1 VIFLAVHPPSTA
13 ATRLPAAQY
22 RSAVAEVG
30 LDLVVCSFFR
40 EADLADW
47 FGPSQ
52 LQRLV
57 VVLRALLRLPKL
69 AGLLREAT
77 VVVVQREVM
86 PLGPPLIE
94 LLAGRRRRL
103 VWDVDDAIWQP
114 YVSPTAGRVP
124 RWLRAPGRKFERIGR
139 RADEIWAGS
148 EELAR
153 WCRRHNDC
161 VRVVPTVVDV
171 PTRRPPVERKRV
183 VCWIGSHATGA
194 FVEQALDAVARVE
207 PPPRVLVVGA
217 NPTFPDGLDGEIV
230 PWSLDEERRTLSK
243 ARVGLYPID
252 RTHPL
257 ADGKC
262 GFKAVLYMS
271 RGIPPVL
278 TPTPANAAIVRD
290 GVEGLHADD
299 PDAWREAIQRLLDDD
314 DLWERCSWAAYER
327 ARSNYSLDV
336 WGPRIASIL
345 RDLSSAAP
353 RGDHTG
359 PGVRHR
365 RHADRAEPS
374 DS

>member
-1 VIFLAVHPPSTA
+1 MPPS
-13 ATRLPAAQY
+13 
-22 RSAVAEVG
+22 
-30 LDLVVCSFFR
+30 
-40 EADLADW
+40 
-47 FGPSQ
+47 
-52 LQRLV
+52 QRL
-57 VVLRALLRLPKL
+57 RSRRPHC
-69 AGLLREAT
+69 
-77 VVVVQREVM
+77 
-86 PLGPPLIE
+86 
-94 LLAGRRRRL
+94 RRRSN
-103 VWDVDDAIWQP
+103 P
-114 YVSPTAGRVP
+114 
-124 RWLRAPGRKFERIGR
+124 APARGAQACCVLDRIACHGSLR
-139 RADEIWAGS
+139 RAG
-148 EELAR
+148 
-153 WCRRHNDC
+153 
-161 VRVVPTVVDV
+161 
-171 PTRRPPVERKRV
+171 
-183 VCWIGSHATGA
+183 TG
-194 FVEQALDAVARVE
+194 RGGTG
-207 PPPRVLVVGA
+207 GA
-217 NPTFPDGLDGEIV
+217 
-230 PWSLDEERRTLSK
+230 WSLDEERRTLSK